1 MHTKTIL
8 VTLAILFSFGC
19 STPSPSQVK
28 QSFDINA
35 AMQKAGQ
42 LASPEQ
48 TKMYMFYLPEGT
60 SVDSV
65 KSKLTAWLK
74 QAATNRATIAVIS
87 PDFNLSYNTLNS
99 TLVDLEADEL
109 KGAEIIYVGAQTHF
123 RELDNL
129 SNLKGA
135 SFKATSFP

>member
-1 MHTKTIL
+1 MHAKKFL

-35 AMQKAGQ
+35 AIQKAGQ

-48 TKMYMFYLPEGT
+48 TEMYMFYLPEGT

-65 KSKLTAWLK
+65 KSKLTVLLK
-74 QAATNRATIAVIS
+74 QAATTRATVAVIG

-99 TLVDLEADEL
+99 TLVDLETDDL
-109 KGAEIIYVGAQTHF
+109 KGAEIIYLGAQAHF
-123 RELDNL
+123 RELENL